1 MHLHEDRYVSSDQPM
16 SEYPP
21 LSADPRRARAA
32 LWSQTLNRYVEW
44 AVGILMILLILD
56 VWLGVLARYVF
67 RAQIPWTE
75 ELARYLMIWA
85 ALLAVSC
92 GIARREHIGFVML
105 LTRMPLSL
113 QKGLLVAFDLLA
125 LGFFLLMFIY
135 GIDMTYTG
143 SRQFAMIFGIS
154 MAMPYASVPVASL
167 MAAIQLLLVGYRDR
181 GTLDA
186 MAASAETEDAV

>member
-1 MHLHEDRYVSSDQPM
+1 MV
-16 SEYPP
+16 
-21 LSADPRRARAA
+21 
-32 LWSQTLNRYVEW
+32 
-44 AVGILMILLILD
+44 LLILD

-92 GIARREHIGFVML
+92 GIARREHIGFTML
-105 LTRMPLSL
+105 LIRLPIFL
-113 QKGLLVAFDLLA
+113 QKGLLVAFDALA
-125 LGFFLLMFIY
+125 LVFFLLMFGY
-135 GIDMTYTG
+135 GIDMTVTG

-167 MAAIQLLLVGYRDR
+167 LAAVQLLLVGYRDMGSLR
-181 GTLDA
+181 A
-186 MAASAETEDAV
+186 MATDMEPEDAV